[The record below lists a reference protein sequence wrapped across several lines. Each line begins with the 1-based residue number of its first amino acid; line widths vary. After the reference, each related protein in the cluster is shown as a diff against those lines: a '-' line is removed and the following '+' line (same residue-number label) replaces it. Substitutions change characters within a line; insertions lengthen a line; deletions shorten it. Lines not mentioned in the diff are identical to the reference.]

1 MAAKIAGK
9 YSLRARNSDAAFQLF
24 ETDIDSEIDTD
35 IEEDIEES
43 FDKVYENISEDL
55 AGETLNVPDT
65 NKNPQK
71 KNSDVAHTPPG
82 WDDNNWVDGDV
93 HLEWLPEFAEDS
105 SFLVDIPDD
114 ADELYFLSLFM
125 SDELVDT
132 ILLETNR
139 YARTY
144 IDKELAAGRLPPR
157 SRFRYWPNNGI
168 TLEKLKAFI
177 ALTFYFGVV
186 KKDNVKS

>member
-1 MAAKIAGK
+1 M
-9 YSLRARNSDAAFQLF
+9 
-24 ETDIDSEIDTD
+24 
-35 IEEDIEES
+35 
-43 FDKVYENISEDL
+43 
-55 AGETLNVPDT
+55 
-65 NKNPQK
+65 
-71 KNSDVAHTPPG
+71 
-82 WDDNNWVDGDV
+82 
-93 HLEWLPEFAEDS
+93 EWLPEFAEDS

-186 KKDNVKS
+186 KKDNVKSYWSTDDVFSTPFPRKVMRRDEFFNIFSFLHLCDNATYVQKGQDGYDPRKKLGSFYESVTKRFAEVWYPRQ